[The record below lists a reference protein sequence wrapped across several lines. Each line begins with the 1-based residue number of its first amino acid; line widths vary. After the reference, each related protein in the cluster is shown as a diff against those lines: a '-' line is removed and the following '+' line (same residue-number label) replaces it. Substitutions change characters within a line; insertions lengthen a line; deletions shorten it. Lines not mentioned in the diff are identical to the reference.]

1 MKLKRVVIPVI
12 LVIAL
17 LVTTFL
23 LPPMKN
29 REDEIKSIRRTDI
42 SSAKWYS
49 TECFEDGQQLS
60 GFEKPV
66 LLKVGESVTVKAD
79 TLDGEKNIVLNYKP
93 SNPKIADCIVKLKV
107 DNQNF
112 VGSLPLLW
120 TDSKEEY
127 GIDRYGNE
135 LYPKQVCLEEY
146 IWNPLLDNSSKNK
159 DNILVDLKN
168 GSHTFTITAEN
179 QELWISGIILA
190 SSKEIPS
197 YSEYQKQYKDSKKPT
212 ALYVAEGEKYS
223 VKSDSYIRSSS
234 VNNAALIPYDTYNN
248 KINVL
253 DGSTWDNAGQK
264 VAWEIEVESDGLYQI
279 GMRYS
284 LTNNA
289 DKNSYRSL
297 EIDGKIPFVEC
308 KKLAVTSSGNGYG
321 NYVFSEN
328 NGTPYEFYLE
338 KGKHL
343 ISLKVQMGD
352 LKDVYYEIQS
362 KMEEINTLGSS
373 LQKLTAGVTDE
384 NRTWDMEEYM
394 PGTVEKLLQYADD
407 IRVIYEN
414 LKKLNID
421 NKASYASSLLYAAE
435 SLEKLADEPE
445 QIPNR
450 TNLLS
455 IGDSSA
461 SKYLGLVMSNLT
473 SLPITIDRIYVFNN
487 TELPKASVSIV
498 RSLAEGTKSFI
509 SSFDSSDKSY
519 AADFDNSSQL
529 KVWINRPVQY
539 VQVLQQLLDEE
550 YNAEH
555 GTDIK
560 LSIMPSEQKLILAN
574 ASGNNPDVVL
584 STAYTTPFNF
594 AVRGAAKNLLG
605 YDDFLEFYAENYNLE
620 ALIPLCYNGGVY
632 GAIESQDFY
641 CLFYRKDTLKALN
654 LSIPDTWDDVRK
666 MMPELLRNS
675 MNFCVPI
682 ASAGG
687 TKTFS
692 VTAPFIY
699 QNNGQ
704 VYNDDDSY
712 KLYISFP
719 TIGGIRIYSDLMG
732 FHNFKS
738 TEKLTY
744 CKEEKGI
751 RVSCDSDVEIIL
763 NTDFDIWSIEI
774 YNKNEF
780 VHRINSNQILIGCRE
795 DGSIAKIKLKGNI
808 DENEL
813 FTGLGERF
821 DSVIRNGTSSL
832 LWNLDSGFQVQD
844 GKNIER
850 KYSYTNIPLLH
861 STNGYSLFI
870 NSSYAI
876 DADVGKIN
884 AEEYSFDCYGKTL
897 DFYYW
902 IGEFADRLECYGK
915 LTGYNIL
922 PPKWAFSYWAG
933 NSAIYFT
940 HANGGNHIDTLKGMM
955 DGYAKM
961 GTPIK
966 TMFVEG
972 VIHKDEKVYEYLNK
986 TNTHVIAWHDSA
998 YTKNNKPGIFNLE
1011 NSPHLRYYFPES
1023 NDDMAQK
1030 YWDFTHPNAMSAI
1043 EEMHGK
1049 YIELGIKGAMI
1060 DFADAVPYNSI
1071 SYDGTLGAEMHNL
1084 YAYLY
1089 QKSFKEL
1096 YEKYNGDD
1104 YILFARAG
1112 FPGTQSLMAKFLGDE
1127 PCSFNGLRASLT
1139 SALNLSLSGFSL
1151 WGTDIGGLGVWRK
1164 HIPDEDCY
1172 RRWMQ
1177 WAAFNPIM
1185 RSHGHTTRAPW
1196 DFSEDAVRDFQKYY
1210 WLRENLM
1217 YSIYSSVIE
1226 SSKSASVMA
1235 EPMQLA
1241 FPHDESVALVED
1253 EYMFCKDILVAPVL
1267 KEKCLMREVVLPK
1280 GNWIDFWK
1288 GDKKEGG
1295 TKFRTYISEG
1305 TIPLYLRYGT
1315 LMRIKLPESLKL
1327 CENMESGTYDA
1338 LLISPVMD
1346 KREVS
1351 FNISENDTEKYT
1363 TEFIEGKTV
1372 VTNISNANIK
1382 SVVAKGICAAK
1393 VIVDGI
1399 TIEQKGCIDINDI
1412 SGYSVDEIRN
1422 TTTIRLPDSWK
1433 TFEIEDSGKV
1443 VKNLAL
1449 NKFIYSEN
1457 DSSSSLHR
1465 TIADGWTFNYWTI
1478 PRSNAKF
1485 ILDLDEVKEIT
1496 EIQMTWG
1503 IDYADSYTIETS
1515 LDGENWFPAIKVK
1528 DGMGDEEVL
1537 KLPLDLK
1544 ARYIR
1549 FSNFGFPQRTPAI
1562 LGDIRVYG
1570 TELVDK

>member
-704 VYNDDDSY
+704 VYNDDAMSVSY
-712 KLYISFP
+712 DTKNVIKGFTDMTEIFSIYGAKQTVADFYNGFRYNTTP
-719 TIGGIRIYSDLMG
+719 IGIGTFSTYLQLKVAAPELEGLWGIAM
-732 FHNFKS
+732 
-738 TEKLTY
+738 
-744 CKEEKGI
+744 
-751 RVSCDSDVEIIL
+751 VP
-763 NTDFDIWSIEI
+763 
-774 YNKNEF
+774 
-780 VHRINSNQILIGCRE
+780 
-795 DGSIAKIKLKGNI
+795 
-808 DENEL
+808 
-813 FTGLGERF
+813 
-821 DSVIRNGTSSL
+821 GTK
-832 LWNLDSGFQVQD
+832 QQD
-844 GKNIER
+844 GKVYRYQMADSTGSMIFNNTKKPNEAWDFL
-850 KYSYTNIPLLH
+850 KWYL
-861 STNGYSLFI
+861 STNTQVNYANTLQSTYGSEYRLNTANLNAFKQLQYSEEDLKVILGQWQWQKENVQHPAGYMSERELSNAWI
-870 NSSYAI
+870 N
-876 DADVGKIN
+876 V
-884 AEEYSFDCYGKTL
+884 
-897 DFYYW
+897 
-902 IGEFADRLECYGK
+902 
-915 LTGYNIL
+915 
-922 PPKWAFSYWAG
+922 
-933 NSAIYFT
+933 
-940 HANGGNHIDTLKGMM
+940 
-955 DGYAKM
+955 
-961 GTPIK
+961 
-966 TMFVEG
+966 V
-972 VIHKDEKVYEYLNK
+972 V
-986 TNTHVIAWHDSA
+986 
-998 YTKNNKPGIFNLE
+998 
-1011 NSPHLRYYFPES
+1011 
-1023 NDDMAQK
+1023 
-1030 YWDFTHPNAMSAI
+1030 
-1043 EEMHGK
+1043 
-1049 YIELGIKGAMI
+1049 
-1060 DFADAVPYNSI
+1060 
-1071 SYDGTLGAEMHNL
+1071 
-1084 YAYLY
+1084 
-1089 QKSFKEL
+1089 
-1096 YEKYNGDD
+1096 NGDGIAEALD
-1104 YILFARAG
+1104 KAVLQSDREIL
-1112 FPGTQSLMAKFLGDE
+1112 
-1127 PCSFNGLRASLT
+1127 
-1139 SALNLSLSGFSL
+1139 
-1151 WGTDIGGLGVWRK
+1151 RK
-1164 HIPDEDCY
+1164 MQEFGYCDEDG
-1172 RRWMQ
+1172 
-1177 WAAFNPIM
+1177 NI
-1185 RSHGHTTRAPW
+1185 
-1196 DFSEDAVRDFQKYY
+1196 
-1210 WLRENLM
+1210 
-1217 YSIYSSVIE
+1217 I
-1226 SSKSASVMA
+1226 
-1235 EPMQLA
+1235 
-1241 FPHDESVALVED
+1241 
-1253 EYMFCKDILVAPVL
+1253 KDYKLLTAKDL
-1267 KEKCLMREVVLPK
+1267 YNMLEEKE
-1280 GNWIDFWK
+1280 
-1288 GDKKEGG
+1288 
-1295 TKFRTYISEG
+1295 
-1305 TIPLYLRYGT
+1305 
-1315 LMRIKLPESLKL
+1315 
-1327 CENMESGTYDA
+1327 
-1338 LLISPVMD
+1338 
-1346 KREVS
+1346 
-1351 FNISENDTEKYT
+1351 
-1363 TEFIEGKTV
+1363 
-1372 VTNISNANIK
+1372 
-1382 SVVAKGICAAK
+1382 AAK
-1393 VIVDGI
+1393 
-1399 TIEQKGCIDINDI
+1399 
-1412 SGYSVDEIRN
+1412 
-1422 TTTIRLPDSWK
+1422 
-1433 TFEIEDSGKV
+1433 
-1443 VKNLAL
+1443 
-1449 NKFIYSEN
+1449 
-1457 DSSSSLHR
+1457 
-1465 TIADGWTFNYWTI
+1465 
-1478 PRSNAKF
+1478 
-1485 ILDLDEVKEIT
+1485 
-1496 EIQMTWG
+1496 
-1503 IDYADSYTIETS
+1503 
-1515 LDGENWFPAIKVK
+1515 
-1528 DGMGDEEVL
+1528 
-1537 KLPLDLK
+1537 
-1544 ARYIR
+1544 
-1549 FSNFGFPQRTPAI
+1549 
-1562 LGDIRVYG
+1562 
-1570 TELVDK
+1570 